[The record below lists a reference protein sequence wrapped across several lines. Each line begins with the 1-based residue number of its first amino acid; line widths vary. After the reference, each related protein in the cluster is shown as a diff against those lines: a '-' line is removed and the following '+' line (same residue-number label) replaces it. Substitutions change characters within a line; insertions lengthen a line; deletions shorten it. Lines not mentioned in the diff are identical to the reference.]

1 MGTTYFGLPQVD
13 PDSTLSFPD
22 AVNGLATATDAV
34 LHGIQK
40 GFEGDEYEPPIASR
54 DNLGVVRVGHG
65 FKVYADGLLTRS
77 AEPFKLKPA
86 TDKALGGIVAGRN
99 ITSDEDGRIG
109 IGSGAF
115 SGTEQIKTSEIAA
128 GAVTTAKLATP
139 AVEEGNVDS
148 TLVNKLKLPA
158 QMWNTPQITKFCE
171 EVAPY
176 NARGVT
182 FTFHRMSDKVGYVVA
197 RSFGPFTP
205 LSDDGVGKTSKMM
218 TLVDNV
224 TSEMTPGLLGTGKAT
239 IQLKYLS
246 KASGGTFD
254 QVVGYR
260 TYILDFANATIIQ
273 PADNLKLYDN
283 DAQIARVGDICA
295 VVNNFAI
302 VLE

>member
-54 DNLGVVRVGHG
+54 DTLGVVRVGHG
-65 FKVYADGLLTRS
+65 FKVYADGLITRS
-77 AEPFKLKPA
+77 AEPFRLEPA
-86 TDKALGGIVAGRN
+86 TDKKLGGIVAGRN
-99 ITSDEDGRIG
+99 IIADEDGRIG

-139 AVEEGNVDS
+139 AVEERNVDS
-148 TLVNKLKLPA
+148 TVVNKLKYPS
-158 QMWNTPQITKFCE
+158 QMWNTSQVY
-171 EVAPY
+171 EVREPES
-176 NARGVT
+176 NGIVFRI
-182 FTFHRMSDKVGYVVA
+182 HKMSDKASYIVA
-197 RSFGPFTP
+197 RGMNFSGG
-205 LSDDGVGKTSKMM
+205 LIDENIGKTVKM
-218 TLVDNV
+218 VYANG
-224 TSEMTPGLLGTGKAT
+224 EEITPGLLGSAKVTL
-239 IQLKYLS
+239 QLKFFS
-246 KASGGTFD
+246 TAQGGTFD
-254 QVVGYR
+254 QVLGYR
-260 TYILDFANATIIQ
+260 TYILDFANATITQ
-273 PADNLKLYDN
+273 PADNVELYKSGV
-283 DAQIARVGDICA
+283 ATLPIDINLYA

>member
-1 MGTTYFGLPQVD
+1 MD

-54 DNLGVVRVGHG
+54 DTLGVVRVGHG
-65 FKVYADGLLTRS
+65 FKVYADGLITRS
-77 AEPFKLKPA
+77 AEPFKLEPA
-86 TDKALGGIVAGRN
+86 TDKKLGGIVAGRN
-99 ITSDEDGRIG
+99 ITADEDGRIG

-115 SGTEQIKTSEIAA
+115 SGTEQIKTSDLAP

-139 AVEEGNVDS
+139 AVEERNVDS
-148 TLVNKLKLPA
+148 TVVNKLKLPS
-158 QMWNTPQITKFCE
+158 QMWNTSQITEFCE
-171 EVAPY
+171 QVVPY

-182 FTFHRMSDKVGYVVA
+182 FKFHRMSDNVGYVVA
-197 RSFGPFTP
+197 RAFGYFTP
-205 LSDDGVGKTSKMM
+205 GTDDGVGKTSKMV
-218 TLVDNV
+218 TLVDNQ
-224 TSEMTPGLLGTGKAT
+224 TSEMTPGLLGNGKAT
-239 IQLKYLS
+239 VQLKFLGKS
-246 KASGGTFD
+246 SGGTFD

-260 TYILDFANATIIQ
+260 TYILDFANATITQ

-283 DAQIARVGDICA
+283 DAKIPLFDGIRA
-295 VVNNFAI
+295 VINNFAI

>member
-1 MGTTYFGLPQVD
+1 MGTTYYGLPQVD

-54 DNLGVVRVGHG
+54 DTLGVVRVGHG
-65 FKVYADGLLTRS
+65 FKVYADGLITRS

-86 TDKALGGIVAGRN
+86 TDKALGGIVTGRN
-99 ITSDEDGRIG
+99 ITADEDGRIG

-148 TLVNKLKLPA
+148 TVVNKLKLPA
-158 QMWNTPQITKFCE
+158 QMWNTSQITKFCE

-205 LSDDGVGKTSKMM
+205 LTDAGVGKTSKMV
-218 TLVDNV
+218 TLVDNQ
-224 TSEMTPGLLGTGKAT
+224 TSEMTPGLLGAGKAT
-239 IQLKYLS
+239 VQLKYLS
-246 KASGGTFD
+246 RASGGTFD

-260 TYILDFANATIIQ
+260 TYILDFANATITQ

-283 DAQIARVGDICA
+283 DAQIARAGDICA

>member
-54 DNLGVVRVGHG
+54 DTLGVVRVGHG
-65 FKVYADGLLTRS
+65 FKVYADGLITRS
-77 AEPFKLKPA
+77 AEPFKLEPA
-86 TDKALGGIVAGRN
+86 TDKKLGGIVAGRN
-99 ITSDEDGRIG
+99 IIADEAGRIG

-139 AVEEGNVDS
+139 AIVEGNVDS

-158 QMWNTPQITKFCE
+158 QMWNTSQITKFCE
-171 EVAPY
+171 EVVPSIAP
-176 NARGVT
+176 GVT

-197 RSFGPFTP
+197 RSFGPIAP
-205 LSDDGVGKTSKMM
+205 GADYGVGKTSKMM
-218 TLVDNV
+218 TLVGNQ
-224 TSEMTPGLLGTGKAT
+224 TSEMSPGFLGAGKAT
-239 IQLKYLS
+239 VQLKYLS
-246 KASGGTFD
+246 RASGGTFD

-260 TYILDFANATIIQ
+260 TYILDFANATITQ
-273 PADNLKLYDN
+273 PADNLKLYDTYV
-283 DAQIARVGDICA
+283 QIASATDIYA

>member
-54 DNLGVVRVGHG
+54 DTLGVVRVGHG
-65 FKVYADGLLTRS
+65 FKVYADGLITRS
-77 AEPFKLKPA
+77 AEPFRLEPA
-86 TDKALGGIVAGRN
+86 TDKKLGGIVAGRN
-99 ITSDEDGRIG
+99 ITADEDGRIG

-115 SGTEQIKTSEIAA
+115 SGTEQIKTADLA
-128 GAVTTAKLATP
+128 PGAVTTVKLATP
-139 AVEEGNVDS
+139 AVEERNVDS
-148 TLVNKLKLPA
+148 TVVNKLKLPS
-158 QMWNTPQITKFCE
+158 QMWNTSQITKFCE

-182 FTFHRMSDKVGYVVA
+182 FTFHRMSDKVSYVVA

-218 TLVDNV
+218 TLVDNI

-239 IQLKYLS
+239 VQLKYLS
-246 KASGGTFD
+246 RASGGTFD
-254 QVVGYR
+254 QIVGYR
-260 TYILDFANATIIQ
+260 TYILDFANATITQ

-283 DAQIARVGDICA
+283 GAQIARAGDICA

>member
-54 DNLGVVRVGHG
+54 DTLGVVRVGHG
-65 FKVYADGLLTRS
+65 FKVYSDGLIARS
-77 AEPFKLKPA
+77 AEPFKLEPA
-86 TDKALGGIVAGRN
+86 TDKKLGGIVAGRN
-99 ITSDEDGRIG
+99 ITAAEDGRIG

-115 SGTEQIKTSEIAA
+115 SGTEQIKTSDLAP

-139 AVEEGNVDS
+139 AVEERNVDS
-148 TLVNKLKLPA
+148 TVVNKLKLPS
-158 QMWNTPQITKFCE
+158 QMWNTSRITEFCE
-171 EVAPY
+171 QVVPY

-182 FTFHRMSDKVGYVVA
+182 FKFHRMSDKVAYVVA
-197 RSFGPFTP
+197 RAFGYFTP
-205 LSDDGVGKTSKMM
+205 LTDEGVGKTSKMV
-218 TLVDNV
+218 TLIDNQ
-224 TSEMTPGLLGTGKAT
+224 TSEMTPGLLGSGKAT
-239 IQLKYLS
+239 VQLKFLGKS
-246 KASGGTFD
+246 SGGTFD

-260 TYILDFANATIIQ
+260 TYILDFANATITQ
-273 PADNLKLYDN
+273 PADNLRLYDN
-283 DAQIARVGDICA
+283 DAKIPLFDGIRA
-295 VVNNFAI
+295 VINNFAI

>member
-54 DNLGVVRVGHG
+54 DTLGVVRVGHG
-65 FKVYADGLLTRS
+65 FKVYADGLITRS
-77 AEPFKLKPA
+77 AEPFKLEPA
-86 TDKALGGIVAGRN
+86 TDKKLGGIVAGRN
-99 ITSDEDGRIG
+99 ITADEDGRIG

-139 AVEEGNVDS
+139 AVEEVNVDS

-158 QMWNTPQITKFCE
+158 QMWNTSQITKFCE
-171 EVAPY
+171 EVVPY
-176 NARGVT
+176 NSRGAT

-197 RSFGPFTP
+197 RSFGPFGP
-205 LSDDGVGKTSKMM
+205 GADNGVGKTSKMM
-218 TLVDNV
+218 ILVDNQ
-224 TSEMTPGLLGTGKAT
+224 TSEMTPGLLGAGKAT
-239 IQLKYLS
+239 VQLKYLS
-246 KASGGTFD
+246 RASGGTFD

-260 TYILDFANATIIQ
+260 TYILDFANATITQ

-283 DAQIARVGDICA
+283 DALIARADDICA
-295 VVNNFAI
+295 VVNNFTI

>member
-54 DNLGVVRVGHG
+54 DTLGVVRVGHG
-65 FKVYADGLLTRS
+65 FKVYADGLITRS

-86 TDKALGGIVAGRN
+86 TDKALGGIVTGRN
-99 ITSDEDGRIG
+99 ITANEDGRIG

-139 AVEEGNVDS
+139 AVVEGNVDS
-148 TLVNKLKLPA
+148 TVVNKMKLPS
-158 QMWNTPQITKFCE
+158 QMWNTTQIY
-171 EVAPY
+171 EVREPTPRS
-176 NARGVT
+176 NGIVFRI
-182 FTFHRMSDKVGYVVA
+182 HKMSDKASYIVA
-197 RSFGPFTP
+197 RAEYFGGIQI
-205 LSDDGVGKTSKMM
+205 DENIGKTVKM
-218 TLVDNV
+218 VYANG
-224 TSEMTPGLLGTGKAT
+224 EEIAPGLLGSAKVTL
-239 IQLKYLS
+239 QLKFLGTVQ
-246 KASGGTFD
+246 GGTFD
-254 QVVGYR
+254 QVFGYR
-260 TYILDFANATIIQ
+260 TYILDFANATITQ
-273 PADNLKLYDN
+273 PADNVELYGKDGVATLPIGIN
-283 DAQIARVGDICA
+283 LFA

>member
-40 GFEGDEYEPPIASR
+40 GFEGDEYEPPIATR
-54 DNLGVVRVGHG
+54 DTLGVVRVGDG
-65 FKVYADGLLTRS
+65 FKVYADGLIARS
-77 AEPFKLKPA
+77 VESFKLEPA
-86 TDKALGGIVAGRN
+86 TDKKLGGIVAGRN
-99 ITSDEDGRIG
+99 ITAGEDGRIG

-115 SGTEQIKTSEIAA
+115 SGPEKIKTADLA
-128 GAVTTAKLATP
+128 PGAVTTAKLATP
-139 AVEEGNVDS
+139 AVEERNVDS
-148 TLVNKLKLPA
+148 TVVNKLKLPS
-158 QMWNTPQITKFCE
+158 QMWNTSQITEFCE
-171 EVAPY
+171 EVTPS

-197 RSFGPFTP
+197 RSLGPFTP
-205 LSDDGVGKTSKMM
+205 LSDEGVGKTSKMV
-218 TLVDNV
+218 TLVDNFA
-224 TSEMTPGLLGTGKAT
+224 SEMTPGLLGAGKVT
-239 IQLKYLS
+239 VQLKYLGV
-246 KASGGTFD
+246 ARGGTFD

-260 TYILDFANATIIQ
+260 TYILDFANATITQ

-283 DAQIARVGDICA
+283 YGQIASSGYLCA

>member
-54 DNLGVVRVGHG
+54 DTLGVVRVGHG
-65 FKVYADGLLTRS
+65 FKVYADGLITRS
-77 AEPFKLKPA
+77 AEPFRLEPA
-86 TDKALGGIVAGRN
+86 TDKKLGGIVAGRN
-99 ITSDEDGRIG
+99 ITADEDGRIG

-115 SGTEQIKTSEIAA
+115 SGTEQIKTTDLAA

-139 AVEEGNVDS
+139 AVEERNVDS
-148 TLVNKLKLPA
+148 TFVNKLKLPA
-158 QMWNTPQITKFCE
+158 QMWNTSQITTFCE
-171 EVAPY
+171 EVVPY

-182 FTFHRMSDKVGYVVA
+182 FTFHRMSDKVSYVVA
-197 RSFGPFTP
+197 KALRIFTP
-205 LSDDGVGKTSKMM
+205 LSDKGVGKTSKMM
-218 TLVDNV
+218 ILVDNS

-239 IQLKYLS
+239 VQLKYLS
-246 KASGGTFD
+246 RASGGTFD
-254 QVVGYR
+254 QIVGYR
-260 TYILDFANATIIQ
+260 TYILDFANATITQ

-283 DAQIARVGDICA
+283 DAQIAKVNNICA

-302 VLE
+302 VME